1 MLILDSF
8 HGHTTQEVKKI
19 VKSRNTD
26 QVIIPGGLTSML
38 QPFDVCINRLFEAT
52 LKEQYTRWMA
62 AGEHEFTPTGKI
74 KRSDVE
80 QLCEWIREAWARI
93 SPALIEKSFKK
104 CGISNKLDGTKDDYL
119 WDSDPDQASSVDDDD
134 DESSR
139 EEYL

>member
-8 HGHTTQEVKKI
+8 HGHTTEEVKKTL
-19 VKSRNTD
+19 KSRNVV
-26 QVIIPGGLTSML
+26 QVIIHEGPTSML
-38 QPFDVCINRLFEAT
+38 QPLDVCINPPFKAT

-74 KRSDVE
+74 KRTDVE
-80 QLCEWIREAWARI
+80 QLCEWIRQAWACI

-104 CGISNKLDGTKDDYL
+104 CSISNNLDGIEDDYL
-119 WDSDPDQASSVDDDD
+119 WDSDPDHVSSVDDDD
-134 DESSR
+134 ESSG